1 MGINDAM
8 RRLIQLLMIPFSF
21 LFFFSFVKR
30 KILISQNKRWNANEE
45 ENLKIVSKDIL
56 ECFFACVHESKK
68 SNAKKKEKLR
78 KIK

>member
-1 MGINDAM
+1 M

-56 ECFFACVHESKK
+56 ECFFCLCARIEKVKC
-68 SNAKKKEKLR
+68 KKKK
-78 KIK
+78 KN